1 MLKRLF
7 ADILG
12 GRRRAAA
19 ARSEVAVPAVDPYAP
34 AERLVRSRELEA
46 ATEALAA
53 AARASPDDARRWY
66 LHAEIRRLR
75 GAFGEAEPAYRR
87 ALLADS
93 RRADAWVGLGDCR
106 ARAGDVLHA
115 CMYYRTALL
124 IEPARADVLNEL
136 GLIALQRGNYYE
148 ATELFDLAVN
158 HDPQHAEAWN
168 NCGLVAASRGK
179 LEKARQ
185 CFHRAV
191 YLRPDFY
198 TALCNLGLACK
209 DLGRLDEAAQ
219 MLARAVRVDPGSSTA
234 WVNLASVHQDRGRLD
249 EARAALERV
258 TGAAPRNPGVAT
270 AYGTLLAKLG
280 DLEGAARWLHM
291 ALESDADDAE
301 ASLGLAHLALG
312 SGRYAE
318 GWDRYESR
326 LRAASSP
333 RRRFALPEWDGTD
346 PAGKTI
352 MVYAEQGLGDTIMF
366 ASCLPD
372 LLREAAGVMLHCE
385 DRLWPLMQRSFPGI
399 VRFDVS
405 ARGRVHGYAAIG
417 SLPRRYRRSLT
428 AFPRHAGYLRADVGA
443 LGQARARL
451 AELGPGVNA
460 GIAWRG
466 GLAST
471 GQAMRSLELAE
482 LVPLL
487 DCPGVSWVSLQHD
500 ATGDEIANFTRR
512 SGIVLHRLEEVGS
525 DLDAAAAAI
534 SALDV
539 VVTVCSSIAHLAG
552 ALGKRTLVLTP
563 HVPAWRYGFAGDSM
577 PWYPAVQVLRQPAP
591 GNWQA
596 VLAQARARLADACD

>member
-19 ARSEVAVPAVDPYAP
+19 AIPEVAAPAVDHFGPV
-34 AERLVRSRELEA
+34 ERLVRSRQLEAAAAALEA
-46 ATEALAA
+46 AT
-53 AARASPDDARRWY
+53 RASPGDARRWY

-75 GAFGEAEPAYRR
+75 GAFDEAEPAYRR
-87 ALLADS
+87 ALIADS
-93 RRADAWVGLGDCR
+93 RRTDAWVGLGDCR
-106 ARAGDVLHA
+106 ARAGDALHA

-124 IEPARADVLNEL
+124 IEPGRADVLNEL
-136 GLIALQRGNYYE
+136 GLIALQRGNHYE
-148 ATELFDLAVN
+148 ATELFDQAVS

-191 YLRPDFY
+191 YLRPGFY
-198 TALCNLGLACK
+198 TALCNLGLACR

-219 MLARAVRVDPGSSTA
+219 VLARAVQADPGGSTA

-258 TGAAPRNPGVAT
+258 TGAAPPDPGVAT

-291 ALESDADDAE
+291 ALEADADDAE
-301 ASLGLAHLALG
+301 ARLGLAHLALG
-312 SGRYAE
+312 RGSYAE
-318 GWDRYESR
+318 GWDLYESR
-326 LRAASSP
+326 LRAANSP

-385 DRLWPLMQRSFPGI
+385 VRLWPLMQRSFPGI

-405 ARGRVHGYAAIG
+405 ARDRVHGYAAIG
-417 SLPRRYRRSLT
+417 SLPRRYRRSLD
-428 AFPRHAGYLRADVGA
+428 AFPRHAGYLRADVDA
-443 LGQARARL
+443 LAQSRTRL
-451 AELGPGVNA
+451 AELGPGLKA

-471 GQAMRSLELAE
+471 GQAMRSLELAD

-487 DCPGVSWVSLQHD
+487 GCPGMSWVSLQHD
-500 ATGDEIANFTRR
+500 ASDDEIAAFTRR
-512 SGIVLHRLEEVGS
+512 SGIVLHRLEGVER

-563 HVPAWRYGFAGDSM
+563 RVPAWRYGFSGGGM
-577 PWYPAVQVLRQPAP
+577 PWYPAVRLLRQPAP
-591 GNWQA
+591 GDWQA
-596 VLAQARARLADACD
+596 VLAQARSRLADAGD

>member
-7 ADILG
+7 ADIFG
-12 GRRRAAA
+12 GRRRAATA
-19 ARSEVAVPAVDPYAP
+19 SPEVATPTVDHFGPV
-34 AERLVRSRELEA
+34 EHLLRSRQLDA
-46 ATEALAA
+46 AAEALAA
-53 AARASPDDARRWY
+53 AIKVSPDDARRWF

-75 GAFGEAEPAYRR
+75 GAHDEAEPAYRR

-93 RRADAWVGLGDCR
+93 RRTDAWVGLGDCR
-106 ARAGDVLHA
+106 ARAGDALHA

-136 GLIALQRGNYYE
+136 GLIALQRGNYHE
-148 ATELFDLAVN
+148 ATELFDQAVS
-158 HDPQHAEAWN
+158 HDPQHAQAWN

-191 YLRPDFY
+191 HLRPAFY
-198 TALCNLGLACK
+198 TALCNLGLACR

-219 MLARAVRVDPGSSTA
+219 MLEQAVQADPGGSTA
-234 WVNLASVHQDRGRLD
+234 WVNLASVRQDQGRLD

-258 TGAAPRNPGVAT
+258 TGVAPRDAGVAT

-280 DLEGAARWLHM
+280 DLDGAARWLHM
-291 ALESDADDAE
+291 ALEADADDAE
-301 ASLGLAHLALG
+301 ARLGLAHLALG
-312 SGRYAE
+312 RGIYAE
-318 GWDRYESR
+318 GWDLYESR
-326 LRAASSP
+326 LRAANSP

-346 PAGKTI
+346 PAGKVL

-385 DRLWPLMQRSFPGI
+385 DRIWPLVARSFPGI
-399 VRFDVS
+399 ERFDVS
-405 ARGRVHGYAAIG
+405 VRGRVDGYAAIG
-417 SLPRRYRRSLT
+417 SLPRRYRRDKE
-428 AFPRHAGYLRADVGA
+428 AFPRHAGYLRAD
-443 LGQARARL
+443 ARAVAQAGERL
-451 AELGPGVNA
+451 ARLGPGLKA

-487 DCPGVSWVSLQHD
+487 DCPGVCWVSLQHD
-500 ATGDEIANFTRR
+500 AGDDEIAAFTRR
-512 SGIVLHRLEEVGS
+512 SGIVLHRLEGVETDV
-525 DLDAAAAAI
+525 DAAAAAI
-534 SALDV
+534 GALDV

-552 ALGKRTLVLTP
+552 AMGKRTLVLTP
-563 HVPAWRYGFAGDSM
+563 HVPAWRYGFAGEGM
-577 PWYPAVQVLRQPAP
+577 PWYPAVRLLRQPAP
-591 GNWQA
+591 GDWQA
-596 VLAQARARLADACD
+596 VLVQARARLADAHA